1 MDISFFILIVAVLAL
16 VAIIYIILNYKNKK
30 ILSINGAVLTEEELE
45 KYALALAT
53 DHTVTY
59 NSSLKTYPYDRL
71 INNFKIITYVYNI
84 LNSHVTMRNKYSS
97 CGRVAFR

>member
-1 MDISFFILIVAVLAL
+1 MDISFFVLIISVLILVVIF
-16 VAIIYIILNYKNKK
+16 YIIINYKNKK

-71 INNFKIITYVYNI
+71 VKNFKVITYVYNM

-97 CGRVAFR
+97 CRRVAFR